1 MAKVAGSLVQTT
13 QSPAA
18 LFITDPEWESSKSRN
33 YLRFEVVRTRRQNII
48 AGLG

>member
-1 MAKVAGSLVQTT
+1 MANVAGSLVQTA